1 MGTPTTAP
9 PTPPA
14 PRPRPDPFRC
24 LVREHR
30 GALTSY
36 AARLLGDHHLA
47 EDIAQEAL
55 LRAWPHAERLYSTEG
70 SVRGWLRTVVRNL
83 VIDRMRS
90 PAVRYET
97 GHGPTEES
105 TARDDTEA
113 VLAAIDSVRLLR
125 GLSPEHREVL
135 VHTYLC
141 GRTLDETAG
150 ILGVPV
156 GTVKS
161 RRHYALRTLRQPAP
175 R

>member
-9 PTPPA
+9 PTGG
-14 PRPRPDPFRC
+14 PRPDPFRC
-24 LVREHR
+24 LVRDHR
-30 GALTSY
+30 GALTAY

-47 EDIAQEAL
+47 EDVVQEAL

-70 SVRGWLRTVVRNL
+70 SVRGWLLKVVRNL

-90 PAVRYET
+90 PSVRYET
-97 GHGPTEES
+97 AHAHSEEAA
-105 TARDDTEA
+105 ARDDTDA
-113 VLAAIDSVRLLR
+113 VLAAVDSVRLLR
-125 GLSPEHREVL
+125 RLSREHREVL

-161 RRHYALRTLRQPAP
+161 RRHYALRTLRQPAS